1 MRLRLK
7 VKETAQ
13 KQQFTMGKLSRA
25 SDVDLNTLKRMY
37 DDEHYSPTV
46 ITLYKVAKVLQ
57 VKLDDL
63 IEEV

>member
-13 KQQFTMGKLSRA
+13 QKQFTMGKLSRA

-37 DDEHYSPTV
+37 DDERYSPTV